1 MTTLTVPRAPKF
13 ATPIP
18 TVADAIEH
26 TLEWLDRQGCA
37 DSEEERRQTRRSRYR
52 VTARIGVRLA
62 AWAQQLS
69 FDVTTRNL
77 SRTGLSFIHK
87 NLLYPGQVVSVQ
99 LPLPDKSVREMQAKV
114 VRVRTAGR
122 ELFEIGV
129 EFTALAVTVC

>member
-1 MTTLTVPRAPKF
+1 MSTLVAPRCVPSVM
-13 ATPIP
+13 P

-37 DSEEERRQTRRSRYR
+37 ERQQERRNTRRSRYR
-52 VTARIGVRLA
+52 VTARIGVQLA
-62 AWAQQLS
+62 SWARQVS

-87 NLLYPGQVVSVQ
+87 HLLYPGQVVNVQ
-99 LPLPDKSVREMQAKV
+99 LPLPDQSVRNLRSKV
-114 VRVRTAGR
+114 VRVRTAGP

-129 EFTALAVTVC
+129 EFLEMAVTVC

>member
-1 MTTLTVPRAPKF
+1 MSTLTAPMF
-13 ATPIP
+13 AAPAP

-37 DSEEERRQTRRSRYR
+37 DSTEERRLTRRSRYR
-52 VTARIGVRLA
+52 VTAHICVRLA
-62 AWAQQLS
+62 AWAKALS

-77 SRTGLSFIHK
+77 SRTGLSFVHK
-87 NLLYPGQVVSVQ
+87 HLLYPGQVVSVQ
-99 LPLPDKSVREMQAKV
+99 LPLPDKSVRHMQAKV

-129 EFTALAVTVC
+129 EFTAMAVAVC